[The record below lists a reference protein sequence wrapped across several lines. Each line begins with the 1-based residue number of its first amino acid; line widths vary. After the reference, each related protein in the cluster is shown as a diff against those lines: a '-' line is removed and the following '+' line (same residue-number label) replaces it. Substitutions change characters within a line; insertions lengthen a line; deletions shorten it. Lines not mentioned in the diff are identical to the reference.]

1 MWGVGA
7 HLLFGGPRASVT
19 ERMARSG
26 SGSLGIASL
35 HFLTSRLG
43 SLSLFLQKRKG
54 WRRRIKLQ
62 EGHQAKPMSAF
73 WFFARSCSSLGG
85 ASAILLSQ
93 VCLQRDQGWGTR
105 VMGRR
110 HSSSE
115 DQAQRDWR

>member
-7 HLLFGGPRASVT
+7 HLLFGGPRARVT

-43 SLSLFLQKRKG
+43 SVSLFLQKRKG

-62 EGHQAKPMSAF
+62 EGHQAKPMSACELF
-73 WFFARSCSSLGG
+73 PSGSSLVHVHPWVGQAPSSCPRFAYKETKAGG
-85 ASAILLSQ
+85 P
-93 VCLQRDQGWGTR
+93 G
-105 VMGRR
+105 
-110 HSSSE
+110 
-115 DQAQRDWR
+115 